1 MATTNISSF
10 VYFSIKKQKECK
22 CISFITWLRVS
33 FSVKKVVLKNFAIFT
48 EKHLCCSLFLICVKA
63 CNFIKKTL
71 QHRCFPMNIAKFLR
85 TPILRNIWEQLLLE
99 TQTYITY
106 PWSALL
112 SLVEKSLIGWFIN
125 AQKYIFRLSSNLGP
139 KQYFKILRTV
149 DCYQILF

>member
-10 VYFSIKKQKECK
+10 VYFSSKKQKECK

-48 EKHLCCSLFLICVKA
+48 EKHLCCSLFLICLKA

-112 SLVEKSLIGWFIN
+112 SLVEKSLIGWFIMHRN
-125 AQKYIFRLSSNLGP
+125 IFL
-139 KQYFKILRTV
+139 
-149 DCYQILF
+149 DCHQI